1 MTKIRRHS
9 KPIPLGANMDTG
21 AAANLDAKWL
31 ETHVHIVGPPGSG
44 KTRLMLGIFRRLAQ
58 DPRATIVLVNPKGA
72 LARMARDAMIADGQ
86 SKRVVWS
93 DPGDPEFI
101 MGYNPLLPNELAVA
115 THAKAVREAI
125 RSAWGQSSF
134 DQTPQLARLLY
145 LTLAVSLAT
154 GGTLMDALR
163 LLRSGEEGSDV
174 RRTFLAALE
183 HSSARGGTDLL
194 AYLRNALVCF
204 DSLGERRQ
212 DELGASTLARLES
225 FVCDPAIS
233 RIVTQPRC
241 LDLREAIRSHKI
253 LIFNLEIGRPLRI
266 DDVKLLGRFVV
277 NDIVNHVYG
286 SPTPDEPVYLMLD
299 EVQNFATRDLCSILD
314 MGRELGLHCILAHQN
329 IGQLRAEDETGYLYD
344 SVMKCA
350 RTKFLFGGLHV
361 EDLDVLVRDAC
372 IEEFDPYKVKDEL
385 KTLVLDPVEAR
396 RDVVSRGWS
405 REASYG
411 AASARSRT
419 QSRVRSVGRSVSKG
433 KTTMHGE
440 STGSTS
446 SSGYVSGSQSGFGG
460 GETMLADGT
469 IIGTSHD
476 MAGTSES
483 DISSYS
489 DTCSETHSR
498 GRHRSESVQVSGAS
512 GEAHAVQE
520 TRSKSASAGAS
531 ESTSR
536 VPFYEYEKQWRPSSR
551 TFESEAEFLTKKL
564 QRIKG
569 LPQAHAFVKV
579 PGKTGRF
586 LRLPR
591 VRTPWLPE
599 RTRNAGYARIFDRS
613 FYFKPGEPVIAE
625 DLASPTERSPKSLPA
640 AKTGED
646 LTRCARN
653 ALAEVRAVAVEAQNR
668 DEDFAGPDVPI
679 APRKTRKKKT

>member
-1 MTKIRRHS
+1 
-9 KPIPLGANMDTG
+9 
-21 AAANLDAKWL
+21 
-31 ETHVHIVGPPGSG
+31 
-44 KTRLMLGIFRRLAQ
+44 
-58 DPRATIVLVNPKGA
+58 
-72 LARMARDAMIADGQ
+72 
-86 SKRVVWS
+86 
-93 DPGDPEFI
+93 
-101 MGYNPLLPNELAVA
+101 
-115 THAKAVREAI
+115 
-125 RSAWGQSSF
+125 
-134 DQTPQLARLLY
+134 
-145 LTLAVSLAT
+145 
-154 GGTLMDALR
+154 
-163 LLRSGEEGSDV
+163 
-174 RRTFLAALE
+174 
-183 HSSARGGTDLL
+183 
-194 AYLRNALVCF
+194 
-204 DSLGERRQ
+204 
-212 DELGASTLARLES
+212 
-225 FVCDPAIS
+225 
-233 RIVTQPRC
+233 
-241 LDLREAIRSHKI
+241 
-253 LIFNLEIGRPLRI
+253 
-266 DDVKLLGRFVV
+266 
-277 NDIVNHVYG
+277 
-286 SPTPDEPVYLMLD
+286 
-299 EVQNFATRDLCSILD
+299 
-314 MGRELGLHCILAHQN
+314 
-329 IGQLRAEDETGYLYD
+329 
-344 SVMKCA
+344 
-350 RTKFLFGGLHV
+350 
-361 EDLDVLVRDAC
+361 
-372 IEEFDPYKVKDEL
+372 
-385 KTLVLDPVEAR
+385 
-396 RDVVSRGWS
+396 
-405 REASYG
+405 
-411 AASARSRT
+411 
-419 QSRVRSVGRSVSKG
+419 
-433 KTTMHGE
+433 
-440 STGSTS
+440 
-446 SSGYVSGSQSGFGG
+446 
-460 GETMLADGT
+460 MLADGT